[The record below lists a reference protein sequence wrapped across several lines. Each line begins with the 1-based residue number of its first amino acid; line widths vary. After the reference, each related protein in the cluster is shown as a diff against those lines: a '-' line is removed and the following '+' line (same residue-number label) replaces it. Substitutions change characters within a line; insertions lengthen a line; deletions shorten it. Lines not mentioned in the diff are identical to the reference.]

1 MTEHSP
7 TWIGW
12 LSKEAPRMIGFLG
25 RSIGPWGVLSVVL
38 GIAVLVPSAV
48 ALVLAVAAVLWP

>member
-1 MTEHSP
+1 
-7 TWIGW
+7 
-12 LSKEAPRMIGFLG
+12 MIGFLG